1 MYESSG
7 EETWEGLPLIIMY
20 IVSWLYMRVGY
31 PNFRVQLNT
40 IHLSSFGRLTQRIHK
55 SRVVNSPGVE
65 LPGHQLWRGVRRGS
79 SVLANNFLQSLLI
92 SLSG

>member
-7 EETWEGLPLIIMY
+7 EATWEGLPLIIMY
-20 IVSWLYMRVGY
+20 IASWPYMRVGY

-55 SRVVNSPGVE
+55 SRVVNSPEVE